1 MTKAD
6 WDWHAPKSV
15 KRFFDFYL
23 EDGSTPENGSETRNG
38 RTRNVAMIK
47 MFQNVRGPVSSQRI
61 VYACGKGDILGDGW
75 FPREM
80 TPVWETSAE
89 IPYWWRVTT
98 QIWLVLLIGWGNCTS
113 GHSTTRSGWWHFIS
127 VEFLRLILRR
137 HFAREPV
144 LGVPKCQ
151 LFCSGY
157 MKTNVEILRSYWHH
171 NLWIFFFFCTAP
183 YEVDYGYELWD
194 FRAL

>member
-1 MTKAD
+1 MTKTD

-23 EDGSTPENGSETRNG
+23 EDASIPENGSETRNG

-89 IPYWWRVTT
+89 IPCW
-98 QIWLVLLIGWGNCTS
+98 WLVLLIASDWLKQIAHAARPIRSRTQFWDQYGISALVSQTSFCWETS
-113 GHSTTRSGWWHFIS
+113 G
-127 VEFLRLILRR
+127 
-137 HFAREPV
+137 
-144 LGVPKCQ
+144 GVAK
-151 LFCSGY
+151 
-157 MKTNVEILRSYWHH
+157 
-171 NLWIFFFFCTAP
+171 
-183 YEVDYGYELWD
+183 
-194 FRAL
+194 FRPFT

>member
-1 MTKAD
+1 MTKTD

-23 EDGSTPENGSETRNG
+23 EDASTPENGSETRNG
-38 RTRNVAMIK
+38 RTRKVAMIK

-98 QIWLVLLIGWGNCTS
+98 QIWLVLLIGWSKLPKRHDQSEAGPS
-113 GHSTTRSGWWHFIS
+113 SEIS
-127 VEFLRLILRR
+127 MEFLRSFLTR
-137 HFAREPV
+137 HFAGKPAGASR
-144 LGVPKCQ
+144 
-151 LFCSGY
+151 
-157 MKTNVEILRSYWHH
+157 N
-171 NLWIFFFFCTAP
+171 
-183 YEVDYGYELWD
+183 
-194 FRAL
+194 FRRLHRLA

>member
-1 MTKAD
+1 MTKTD

-15 KRFFDFYL
+15 KRFFDFYV
-23 EDGSTPENGSETRNG
+23 EDASTPENGIETRNG

-75 FPREM
+75 FHREM

-98 QIWLVLLIGWGNCTS
+98 QIWLVLLIGWS
-113 GHSTTRSGWWHFIS
+113 KLPTRHDQSEAGPSSEIS
-127 VEFLRLILRR
+127 MEFLSSFLTR
-137 HFAREPV
+137 HFAGKPAGASRNFG
-144 LGVPKCQ
+144 L
-151 LFCSGY
+151 LHR
-157 MKTNVEILRSYWHH
+157 L
-171 NLWIFFFFCTAP
+171 A
-183 YEVDYGYELWD
+183 
-194 FRAL
+194 

>member
-1 MTKAD
+1 MTKRD
-6 WDWHAPKSV
+6 WDWQAPKSV

-23 EDGSTPENGSETRNG
+23 EDGSTPDNGSEKRNG

-98 QIWLVLLIGWGNCTS
+98 QI
-113 GHSTTRSGWWHFIS
+113 
-127 VEFLRLILRR
+127 
-137 HFAREPV
+137 
-144 LGVPKCQ
+144 
-151 LFCSGY
+151 
-157 MKTNVEILRSYWHH
+157 
-171 NLWIFFFFCTAP
+171 
-183 YEVDYGYELWD
+183 
-194 FRAL
+194 

>member
-1 MTKAD
+1 MTMTKKD

-23 EDGSTPENGSETRNG
+23 EDASTPENGSETRNG

-47 MFQNVRGPVSSQRI
+47 MFQNVRGPVSRQRI
-61 VYACGKGDILGDGW
+61 VYACDKGDILGDGW

-98 QIWLVLLIGWGNCTS
+98 QIWLVLLIAWRNQSEAVPSS
-113 GHSTTRSGWWHFIS
+113 GIS
-127 VEFLRLILRR
+127 MEFLCSFLRR
-137 HFAREPV
+137 HFAGKPV
-144 LGVPKCQ
+144 VA
-151 LFCSGY
+151 SR
-157 MKTNVEILRSYWHH
+157 NVGCFLR
-171 NLWIFFFFCTAP
+171 L
-183 YEVDYGYELWD
+183 V
-194 FRAL
+194 

>member
-1 MTKAD
+1 MGNKQRKLWSVFWVKLNYNINIQITMIVYRSGNWWLKKNAFCRKIQLDKEKRNTTMTKTD

-23 EDGSTPENGSETRNG
+23 EDASTPENGIETRNG

-98 QIWLVLLIGWGNCTS
+98 QIWLVLLIG
-113 GHSTTRSGWWHFIS
+113 
-127 VEFLRLILRR
+127 
-137 HFAREPV
+137 
-144 LGVPKCQ
+144 
-151 LFCSGY
+151 
-157 MKTNVEILRSYWHH
+157 
-171 NLWIFFFFCTAP
+171 
-183 YEVDYGYELWD
+183 
-194 FRAL
+194 

>member
-1 MTKAD
+1 MTKTD

-47 MFQNVRGPVSSQRI
+47 MFQNVRGPVWSQRI

-98 QIWLVLLIGWGNCTS
+98 QIWLVLLIGWSKLPTRHDQSEAVPSS
-113 GHSTTRSGWWHFIS
+113 GIS
-127 VEFLRLILRR
+127 MEFLRSFLRR
-137 HFAREPV
+137 HFAGKPAGASRNFG
-144 LGVPKCQ
+144 L
-151 LFCSGY
+151 LHR
-157 MKTNVEILRSYWHH
+157 L
-171 NLWIFFFFCTAP
+171 A
-183 YEVDYGYELWD
+183 
-194 FRAL
+194 